1 MTRVRKEPIFS
12 QDSLTRQAHFVITSV
27 IGHICFYTPT
37 MLSKRRPLPMLED
50 GYDLLAMT
58 SEERTRLMSL
68 PTGAMKIV
76 RQNATV
82 VICTE
87 CKKPGTL
94 QDTMLCSKACE
105 AGLGEIHQIDITF

>member
-1 MTRVRKEPIFS
+1 
-12 QDSLTRQAHFVITSV
+12 
-27 IGHICFYTPT
+27 
-37 MLSKRRPLPMLED
+37 MLSD

-105 AGLGEIHQIDITF
+105 AGFGKIRQIDTTFQCKIAIYCSREVCLIYRHISWHKLSVLRLLYIC